1 MRSSKKE
8 KTRVVALSPDTLKLI
23 KTYILN
29 FMPKT
34 DLKALF
40 TGEYGRLSTTM
51 VRKNVKEA
59 GKKAGVEE
67 LHPHA
72 LRHFCAT
79 RLLKAGIDLR
89 KIQIHLGHSDI
100 SSTTLYTHLMT
111 SEVQK
116 EINELY
122 GSIDGDDFFLQE
134 TLRNKVSQSWVQ
146 IPKKIGLNMEAVY
159 D

>member
-1 MRSSKKE
+1 M
-8 KTRVVALSPDTLKLI
+8 
-23 KTYILN
+23 
-29 FMPKT
+29 
-34 DLKALF
+34 
-40 TGEYGRLSTTM
+40 
-51 VRKNVKEA
+51 KEA

-72 LRHFCAT
+72 LTHFCAT

-134 TLRNKVSQSWVQ
+134 TLRNKVSESWVQ